1 MELKEAQKKN
11 TEMDDLE
18 EKIDAVTEVLKHGEE
33 LANESKVRRKMTGG
47 FVYCGSVL
55 TTM

>member
-33 LANESKVRRKMTGG
+33 LANESKARVERFEEQLKSKK
-47 FVYCGSVL
+47 FHN
-55 TTM
+55 